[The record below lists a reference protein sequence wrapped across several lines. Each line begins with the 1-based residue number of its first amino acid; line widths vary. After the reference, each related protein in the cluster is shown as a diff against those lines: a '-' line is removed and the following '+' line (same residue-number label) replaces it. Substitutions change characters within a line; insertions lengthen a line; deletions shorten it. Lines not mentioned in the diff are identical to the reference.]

1 MMSRKSIV
9 NVKKWETPNG
19 NLCFQFPMRKTFE
32 RPWIIIL
39 AALLVIIICC
49 VEFWG
54 WNSYTL
60 LAPSMVLF
68 FIFFLWWVDIPAR
81 DNEIIVMKTIHEIMD
96 NVATEDAKAIR
107 KAVIRTLVNHETKGT
122 YGRVEA
128 SCFLVLLD
136 NGEVWEYPIIYHKH
150 NNQDIYFECKRSHI
164 VSNNQKHIHR
174 INPQEWKRFINR
186 LKLSE
191 NTCLGLLLTTILVVG
206 FLILVGFYWIMENY
220 IWQSLL
226 IFVGYLF
233 LYSLIEWLYLK
244 WPVKILN
251 AIRFSMSIPLKILN
265 LLFHAVSPFLTIVGT
280 YLFVALFTFG
290 VPAVILTGLSRL
302 GWIVLRPETI
312 TFIVF
317 TIGSIL
323 CANSYRTTKWI
334 IYRTPLRDWGNH
346 KYEAYR
352 EKLAIYLIHPS
363 NVVYFL
369 YLIYFIFLGVSGF
382 LQIENGSYLI
392 SKDFDAAILK
402 AFLVFMAFANMRTKS
417 REAKADINELLQ
429 QTLKLFVHD
438 K

>member
-1 MMSRKSIV
+1 MPKKPTRKV
-9 NVKKWETPNG
+9 RKWKTSNR
-19 NLCFQFPMRKTFE
+19 NICFQFPMRETFE

-39 AALLVIIICC
+39 VAFLVIIICC
-49 VEFWG
+49 VEFWR

-60 LAPSMVLF
+60 LTPSMVLF
-68 FIFFLWWVDIPAR
+68 FIFFLWWINIPVKN
-81 DNEIIVMKTIHEIMD
+81 NEIIVVKTIHEIMD
-96 NVATEDAKAIR
+96 NIVNEDAKAVR
-107 KAVIRTLVNHETKGT
+107 RTVIRTLVNHDTKGT
-122 YGRVEA
+122 YGIVEA
-128 SCFLVLLD
+128 SCLLVLLD

-150 NNQDIYFECKRSHI
+150 NNQDTYFECERTHI
-164 VSNNQKHIHR
+164 VSNNQNHIHR
-174 INPQEWKRFINR
+174 INPQKWKRFINR

-191 NTCLGLLLTTILVVG
+191 KTCLGLLLTTILVVG

-226 IFVGYLF
+226 IIL
-233 LYSLIEWLYLK
+233 LE
-244 WPVKILN
+244 ILN
-251 AIRFSMSIPLKILN
+251 FLFRAI
-265 LLFHAVSPFLTIVGT
+265 SPFFTIVGT

-290 VPAVILTGLSRL
+290 VPAIILTELSRL

-323 CANSYRTTKWI
+323 CSNSYRCTKWI
-334 IYRTPLRDWGNH
+334 IHQTPLKDWGNH
-346 KYEAYR
+346 RYEAYR

-363 NVVYFL
+363 NVIFLL

-382 LQIENGSYLI
+382 LQIEDGSYLI

-417 REAKADINELLQ
+417 REAKADIKELLQ

>member
-1 MMSRKSIV
+1 MPKKPTRKV
-9 NVKKWETPNG
+9 RKWKTSNG
-19 NLCFQFPMRKTFE
+19 NVCFQFPMRETFE

-39 AALLVIIICC
+39 VAFLVIIICC
-49 VEFWG
+49 VEFWR

-60 LAPSMVLF
+60 LTPSMVLF
-68 FIFFLWWVDIPAR
+68 FIFFLWWINIPVR
-81 DNEIIVMKTIHEIMD
+81 NNEIIVVKTIHEIMD
-96 NVATEDAKAIR
+96 NIVNEDAKAVR
-107 KAVIRTLVNHETKGT
+107 RTVIRTLVNHDTKGT
-122 YGRVEA
+122 YGIVEA
-128 SCFLVLLD
+128 SCLLVLLD

-150 NNQDIYFECKRSHI
+150 NNQDTYFECERAHI
-164 VSNNQKHIHR
+164 VSNNQNHIHR
-174 INPQEWKRFINR
+174 INPQKWKRFINR

-191 NTCLGLLLTTILVVG
+191 KTCLGLLLTTILVVG
-206 FLILVGFYWIMENY
+206 FLILVGFYWIMKNY

-233 LYSLIEWLYLK
+233 LYSLIGWIYLK

-251 AIRFSMSIPLKILN
+251 AIRFSMSIPLEILN
-265 LLFHAVSPFLTIVGT
+265 FLFRAISPFFTIVGT

-290 VPAVILTGLSRL
+290 VPAIILTGISRL

-323 CANSYRTTKWI
+323 CSNSYRSTKWI
-334 IYRTPLRDWGNH
+334 IHQTPLKDWGNH
-346 KYEAYR
+346 RYEAYR

-363 NVVYFL
+363 NVIYLL

-382 LQIENGSYLI
+382 LQIEDGSYLI

-417 REAKADINELLQ
+417 REAKADIKELLQ

>member
-1 MMSRKSIV
+1 MPKKPTRKV
-9 NVKKWETPNG
+9 RKWKTSNG
-19 NLCFQFPMRKTFE
+19 NVCFQFPMRETFE

-39 AALLVIIICC
+39 VAFLVIIICC
-49 VEFWG
+49 VEFWR

-60 LAPSMVLF
+60 LTPSMVLF
-68 FIFFLWWVDIPAR
+68 FIFFLWWINIPVKN
-81 DNEIIVMKTIHEIMD
+81 NEIIVVETIHEIMD
-96 NVATEDAKAIR
+96 NIVNEDAKAVR
-107 KAVIRTLVNHETKGT
+107 RTVIRTLVNHDTKGT
-122 YGRVEA
+122 YGIVEA
-128 SCFLVLLD
+128 SCLLVLLD

-150 NNQDIYFECKRSHI
+150 NNQDTYFECERAHI
-164 VSNNQKHIHR
+164 VSNNQNHIHR
-174 INPQEWKRFINR
+174 INPQKWKRFINR

-191 NTCLGLLLTTILVVG
+191 KTCLGLLLTTILVVG
-206 FLILVGFYWIMENY
+206 FLILVGFYWIMKNY

-233 LYSLIEWLYLK
+233 LYSLIGWIYLK

-251 AIRFSMSIPLKILN
+251 AIRFSMSIPLEILN
-265 LLFHAVSPFLTIVGT
+265 FLFRSISPFFTIVGT

-290 VPAVILTGLSRL
+290 VPAIILTGISRL

-323 CANSYRTTKWI
+323 CSNSYRSTKWI
-334 IYRTPLRDWGNH
+334 IHQTPLKDWGNH
-346 KYEAYR
+346 RYEAYR

-363 NVVYFL
+363 NVIYLL

-382 LQIENGSYLI
+382 LQIEDGSYLI

-417 REAKADINELLQ
+417 GEAKADIKELLQ

>member
-1 MMSRKSIV
+1 MPKKPIRKV
-9 NVKKWETPNG
+9 RKWKTSNG
-19 NLCFQFPMRKTFE
+19 NVCFQFPMRETFE

-39 AALLVIIICC
+39 AAFLVIIICC

-60 LAPSMVLF
+60 LTLSMVLF
-68 FIFFLWWVDIPAR
+68 FIFFLWWINIPVR
-81 DNEIIVMKTIHEIMD
+81 NNEIIVVKTIHEIMD
-96 NVATEDAKAIR
+96 NTVNEDAR
-107 KAVIRTLVNHETKGT
+107 AVRRTVTRTLVNHDTKGT

-128 SCFLVLLD
+128 SCLLVLLD

-150 NNQDIYFECKRSHI
+150 NNQDTYFECERTHI
-164 VSNNQKHIHR
+164 VSNNQNHIHR
-174 INPQEWKRFINR
+174 INPQKWKRFINR

-191 NTCLGLLLTTILVVG
+191 KTCLGLLLTTILVVG
-206 FLILVGFYWIMENY
+206 FLILVGFYWIMKNY

-233 LYSLIEWLYLK
+233 LYSLIGWIYLK

-251 AIRFSMSIPLKILN
+251 AIRFSMSILLEILN
-265 LLFHAVSPFLTIVGT
+265 FLFRAISPFFTIVGT

-290 VPAVILTGLSRL
+290 VPAIILTGLSRL

-323 CANSYRTTKWI
+323 CSNSYRSTKWI
-334 IYRTPLRDWGNH
+334 IHQTPLKDWGNH
-346 KYEAYR
+346 RYEAYR

-363 NVVYFL
+363 NVIYLL

-382 LQIENGSYLI
+382 LQIEDGSYLI

-417 REAKADINELLQ
+417 REAKADIKELLQ

>member
-1 MMSRKSIV
+1 MPKKPIRKV
-9 NVKKWETPNG
+9 RKWKTSNG
-19 NLCFQFPMRKTFE
+19 NVCFQFSMRETFE

-39 AALLVIIICC
+39 AAFLVIIICC

-60 LAPSMVLF
+60 LTPSMVLF
-68 FIFFLWWVDIPAR
+68 FIFFLWRVNIPVR
-81 DNEIIVMKTIHEIMD
+81 NNEIIVVKTIHEIMD
-96 NVATEDAKAIR
+96 NTVNEDAR
-107 KAVIRTLVNHETKGT
+107 AVRRTVTRTLVNHDTKGT

-150 NNQDIYFECKRSHI
+150 NNQDTYFECERAHI
-164 VSNNQKHIHR
+164 VSNNQNHIHR
-174 INPQEWKRFINR
+174 INPQKWKRFINR

-191 NTCLGLLLTTILVVG
+191 KTCLGLLLTTILVVG
-206 FLILVGFYWIMENY
+206 FLIFVGFYWIMKNY

-226 IFVGYLF
+226 TFVGYLF
-233 LYSLIEWLYLK
+233 LYSLIGWIYLK

-251 AIRFSMSIPLKILN
+251 AIRFSMSIPLEILN
-265 LLFHAVSPFLTIVGT
+265 SLFRAILPFFTIVGT

-290 VPAVILTGLSRL
+290 VPAIILTGLSRL

-323 CANSYRTTKWI
+323 FSNSYRSTKWI
-334 IYRTPLRDWGNH
+334 IHQTPLKDWGNH
-346 KYEAYR
+346 RYEAYR
-352 EKLAIYLIHPS
+352 EKLAIYLVHPS
-363 NVVYFL
+363 NVIYLL

-382 LQIENGSYLI
+382 LQIEDGSYLI

-417 REAKADINELLQ
+417 REAKADIKELFQ

>member
-1 MMSRKSIV
+1 MPKKPTRKV
-9 NVKKWETPNG
+9 RKWKTSNG
-19 NLCFQFPMRKTFE
+19 NVCFQFPMRETFE
-32 RPWIIIL
+32 WPWIIIL
-39 AALLVIIICC
+39 AAFLVIIICC

-60 LAPSMVLF
+60 LTPSMVLF
-68 FIFFLWWVDIPAR
+68 FIFFLWWINIPVR
-81 DNEIIVMKTIHEIMD
+81 NNEIIVVKTIHEIMD
-96 NVATEDAKAIR
+96 NIVNEDAKAVR
-107 KAVIRTLVNHETKGT
+107 RTVIRTLVNHDTKGT
-122 YGRVEA
+122 YGIVEA
-128 SCFLVLLD
+128 SCLLVLLD

-150 NNQDIYFECKRSHI
+150 NNQDTYFECERAHI
-164 VSNNQKHIHR
+164 VSNNQNHIHR
-174 INPQEWKRFINR
+174 INPQKWKRFINR

-191 NTCLGLLLTTILVVG
+191 KTCLGLLLTTILVVG
-206 FLILVGFYWIMENY
+206 FLILVGFYWIMKNY

-233 LYSLIEWLYLK
+233 LYSLIGWIYLK

-251 AIRFSMSIPLKILN
+251 AIRFSMSIPLEILN
-265 LLFHAVSPFLTIVGT
+265 FLFRAISPFFTIVGT

-290 VPAVILTGLSRL
+290 VPAIILTGISRL

-323 CANSYRTTKWI
+323 CSNSYRSTKWI
-334 IYRTPLRDWGNH
+334 IHQTPLKDWGNH
-346 KYEAYR
+346 RYEAYR

-363 NVVYFL
+363 NVIYLL

-382 LQIENGSYLI
+382 LQIEDGSYLI

-417 REAKADINELLQ
+417 REAKADIKELLQ

>member
-1 MMSRKSIV
+1 MPKKPTRKV
-9 NVKKWETPNG
+9 RKWKTSNG
-19 NLCFQFPMRKTFE
+19 NVCFQFPMRETFE

-39 AALLVIIICC
+39 AAFLVIIICC

-60 LAPSMVLF
+60 LTPSMVLF
-68 FIFFLWWVDIPAR
+68 FIFFLWWINIPVR
-81 DNEIIVMKTIHEIMD
+81 NNEIIVVKTIHEIMD
-96 NVATEDAKAIR
+96 NIVNEDAKAVR
-107 KAVIRTLVNHETKGT
+107 RTVIRTLVNHDTKGT
-122 YGRVEA
+122 YGIVEA
-128 SCFLVLLD
+128 SCLLVLLD

-150 NNQDIYFECKRSHI
+150 NNQDTYFECERTHI
-164 VSNNQKHIHR
+164 VSNNQNHIHR
-174 INPQEWKRFINR
+174 INPQKWKRFINR

-191 NTCLGLLLTTILVVG
+191 KTCLGLLLTTILVVG
-206 FLILVGFYWIMENY
+206 FLILVGFYWIMKNY

-226 IFVGYLF
+226 IFAGYLF
-233 LYSLIEWLYLK
+233 LYSLIGWIYLK
-244 WPVKILN
+244 WSVKILN
-251 AIRFSMSIPLKILN
+251 AIRFSMSIPLEILN
-265 LLFHAVSPFLTIVGT
+265 FLFRAISPFFTIVGT

-290 VPAVILTGLSRL
+290 VPAIILTGISRL

-323 CANSYRTTKWI
+323 CSNSYRSTKWI
-334 IYRTPLRDWGNH
+334 IHQTPLKDWGNH
-346 KYEAYR
+346 RYEAYR

-363 NVVYFL
+363 NVIYLL

-382 LQIENGSYLI
+382 LQIEDGSYLI

-417 REAKADINELLQ
+417 REAKADIKEMLQ

>member
-1 MMSRKSIV
+1 MPKKPIRKV
-9 NVKKWETPNG
+9 RKWKTSNG
-19 NLCFQFPMRKTFE
+19 NVCFQFPMRETFE

-39 AALLVIIICC
+39 AAFLVIIICC

-60 LAPSMVLF
+60 LTPSMVLF
-68 FIFFLWWVDIPAR
+68 FIFFLWWINIPVR
-81 DNEIIVMKTIHEIMD
+81 NNEIIVVKTIHEIMD
-96 NVATEDAKAIR
+96 NTVNEDAR
-107 KAVIRTLVNHETKGT
+107 AVRRTVTRTLVNHDTKGT
-122 YGRVEA
+122 YGRIEA

-150 NNQDIYFECKRSHI
+150 NNQDTYFECERAHI
-164 VSNNQKHIHR
+164 VSNNQNHIHR
-174 INPQEWKRFINR
+174 INPQKWKRFINR

-191 NTCLGLLLTTILVVG
+191 KTCLGLLLTTILVVG
-206 FLILVGFYWIMENY
+206 FLILVGFYWIMKNY

-233 LYSLIEWLYLK
+233 LYSLIGWIYLK

-251 AIRFSMSIPLKILN
+251 AIRFSMSIPLEILN
-265 LLFHAVSPFLTIVGT
+265 FLFRAISPFFTIVGT

-290 VPAVILTGLSRL
+290 VPAIILTGLSRL
-302 GWIVLRPETI
+302 EWIVLRPETI

-323 CANSYRTTKWI
+323 CSNSYRSTKWI
-334 IYRTPLRDWGNH
+334 IHQTPLKDWGNH
-346 KYEAYR
+346 RYEAYR

-417 REAKADINELLQ
+417 REAKADIKELLQ

>member
-1 MMSRKSIV
+1 MPKKPTRKV
-9 NVKKWETPNG
+9 RKWKTSNG
-19 NLCFQFPMRKTFE
+19 NVCFQFPMRETFE

-39 AALLVIIICC
+39 AAFLVIIICC

-60 LAPSMVLF
+60 LTPSMVLF
-68 FIFFLWWVDIPAR
+68 FIFFLWWVNIPVR
-81 DNEIIVMKTIHEIMD
+81 NNEIIVVKTIHEIMD
-96 NVATEDAKAIR
+96 NTVNEDAR
-107 KAVIRTLVNHETKGT
+107 AVRRTVTRTLVNHDTKGT
-122 YGRVEA
+122 YGRVEE

-150 NNQDIYFECKRSHI
+150 DNQDTYFECERAHI
-164 VSNNQKHIHR
+164 VSNNQNHIHR
-174 INPQEWKRFINR
+174 INPQKWKRFINR

-191 NTCLGLLLTTILVVG
+191 KTCLGLLLTTILVVG
-206 FLILVGFYWIMENY
+206 FLILVGFYWIMKNY

-226 IFVGYLF
+226 IFFGYLF
-233 LYSLIEWLYLK
+233 LYSLIGWIYLK

-251 AIRFSMSIPLKILN
+251 AIRFSMSIPLEILN
-265 LLFHAVSPFLTIVGT
+265 FLFRAISPFFTIVGT

-290 VPAVILTGLSRL
+290 VPAIILTGLSRL

-323 CANSYRTTKWI
+323 CSNSYRSTKWI
-334 IYRTPLRDWGNH
+334 IHQTPLKDWGNH
-346 KYEAYR
+346 RYEAYR

-363 NVVYFL
+363 NVIYLL

-382 LQIENGSYLI
+382 LQIEDGSYLI
-392 SKDFDAAILK
+392 SKEFDAAILK

-417 REAKADINELLQ
+417 REAKADIKELFQ

>member
-1 MMSRKSIV
+1 MPKKPTRKV
-9 NVKKWETPNG
+9 RKWKTSNG
-19 NLCFQFPMRKTFE
+19 NVCFQFPMRETFE

-39 AALLVIIICC
+39 AAFLVIIICC

-60 LAPSMVLF
+60 LTPSMVLF
-68 FIFFLWWVDIPAR
+68 FIFFLWWINIPVR
-81 DNEIIVMKTIHEIMD
+81 NNEIIVVKTIHEIMD
-96 NVATEDAKAIR
+96 NIVNEDAKAVR
-107 KAVIRTLVNHETKGT
+107 RTVIRTLVNHDTKGT
-122 YGRVEA
+122 YGIVEA
-128 SCFLVLLD
+128 SCLLVLLD

-150 NNQDIYFECKRSHI
+150 NNQDTYFECERTHI
-164 VSNNQKHIHR
+164 VSNNQNHIHR
-174 INPQEWKRFINR
+174 INPQKWKRFINR

-191 NTCLGLLLTTILVVG
+191 KTCLGLLLTTILVVG
-206 FLILVGFYWIMENY
+206 FLILVGFYWIMVNY

-226 IFVGYLF
+226 IFAGYLF
-233 LYSLIEWLYLK
+233 LYSLIGWIYLK
-244 WPVKILN
+244 WSVKILN
-251 AIRFSMSIPLKILN
+251 AIRFSMSIPLEILN
-265 LLFHAVSPFLTIVGT
+265 FLFRAISPFFTIVGT

-290 VPAVILTGLSRL
+290 VPAIILTGISRL

-323 CANSYRTTKWI
+323 CSNSYRSTKWI
-334 IYRTPLRDWGNH
+334 IHQTPLKDWGNH
-346 KYEAYR
+346 RYEAYR

-363 NVVYFL
+363 NVIYLL

-382 LQIENGSYLI
+382 LQIEDGSYLI

-417 REAKADINELLQ
+417 REAKADIKEMLQ

>member
-1 MMSRKSIV
+1 MSRKSIV

-417 REAKADINELLQ
+417 REAKADIKELLQ

>member
-1 MMSRKSIV
+1 MPKKPTRKV
-9 NVKKWETPNG
+9 RKWKTSNG
-19 NLCFQFPMRKTFE
+19 NVCFQFPMRETFE

-39 AALLVIIICC
+39 AAFLVIIICC

-60 LAPSMVLF
+60 LTPSMVLF
-68 FIFFLWWVDIPAR
+68 FIFFLWWINIPVR
-81 DNEIIVMKTIHEIMD
+81 NNEIIVVKTIHEIMD
-96 NVATEDAKAIR
+96 NIVNEDAKAVR
-107 KAVIRTLVNHETKGT
+107 RTVIRTLVNHDTKGT
-122 YGRVEA
+122 YGIVEA
-128 SCFLVLLD
+128 SCLLVLLD

-150 NNQDIYFECKRSHI
+150 NNQDTYFECERAHI
-164 VSNNQKHIHR
+164 VSNNQNHIHR
-174 INPQEWKRFINR
+174 INPQKWKRFINR

-191 NTCLGLLLTTILVVG
+191 KTCLGLLLTTILVVG
-206 FLILVGFYWIMENY
+206 FLILVGFYWIMKNY

-233 LYSLIEWLYLK
+233 LYSLIGWIYLK

-251 AIRFSMSIPLKILN
+251 AIRFSMSIPLEILN
-265 LLFHAVSPFLTIVGT
+265 FLFRAISPFFTIVGT

-290 VPAVILTGLSRL
+290 VPAIILTGISRL
-302 GWIVLRPETI
+302 RWIVLRPETI

-323 CANSYRTTKWI
+323 CSNSYRSTKWI
-334 IYRTPLRDWGNH
+334 IHQTPLKDWGNH
-346 KYEAYR
+346 RYEAYR

-363 NVVYFL
+363 NVIYLL

-382 LQIENGSYLI
+382 LQIEDGSYLI

-417 REAKADINELLQ
+417 REAKADIKELLQ

>member
-1 MMSRKSIV
+1 MPKKPIRKV
-9 NVKKWETPNG
+9 RKWKTSNG
-19 NLCFQFPMRKTFE
+19 NVCFQFPMRETFE

-39 AALLVIIICC
+39 AAFLVIIICC

-60 LAPSMVLF
+60 LTPSMVLF
-68 FIFFLWWVDIPAR
+68 FIFFLWWINIPVR
-81 DNEIIVMKTIHEIMD
+81 NNEIIVVKTIHEIMD
-96 NVATEDAKAIR
+96 NTVNEDAR
-107 KAVIRTLVNHETKGT
+107 AVRRTVTRTLVNHDTKGT

-150 NNQDIYFECKRSHI
+150 NNQDTYFECERAHI
-164 VSNNQKHIHR
+164 VSNNQNHIHR
-174 INPQEWKRFINR
+174 INPQKWKCFINR
-186 LKLSE
+186 LELSE
-191 NTCLGLLLTTILVVG
+191 KTCLGLLLTTILVVG
-206 FLILVGFYWIMENY
+206 FLILVGFYWIMKNY

-233 LYSLIEWLYLK
+233 LYSLIGWIYLK

-251 AIRFSMSIPLKILN
+251 AIRFSMSIPLEILN
-265 LLFHAVSPFLTIVGT
+265 FLFRAISPFFTIVGT

-290 VPAVILTGLSRL
+290 VPAIILTGLSRL

-323 CANSYRTTKWI
+323 CSNSYRSTKWI
-334 IYRTPLRDWGNH
+334 IHQTPLKDWGNH
-346 KYEAYR
+346 RYEAYR

-363 NVVYFL
+363 NVIYLL

-382 LQIENGSYLI
+382 LQIEDGSYLI

-417 REAKADINELLQ
+417 REAKADIKELLQ

>member
-1 MMSRKSIV
+1 MPKKPTRKV
-9 NVKKWETPNG
+9 RKWKTSNG
-19 NLCFQFPMRKTFE
+19 NVCFQFPMRETFE

-39 AALLVIIICC
+39 AAFLVIIICC

-60 LAPSMVLF
+60 LTPSMVLF
-68 FIFFLWWVDIPAR
+68 FIFFLWWINIPVR
-81 DNEIIVMKTIHEIMD
+81 NNEIIVVKTIHEIMD
-96 NVATEDAKAIR
+96 NIVNEDAKAVR
-107 KAVIRTLVNHETKGT
+107 RTVIRTLVNHDTKGT
-122 YGRVEA
+122 YGIIEA
-128 SCFLVLLD
+128 SCLLVLLD

-150 NNQDIYFECKRSHI
+150 NNQDTYFECERAHI
-164 VSNNQKHIHR
+164 VSNNQNHIHR
-174 INPQEWKRFINR
+174 INLQKWKRFINR

-191 NTCLGLLLTTILVVG
+191 KTCLGLLLTTILVVG
-206 FLILVGFYWIMENY
+206 FLILVGFYWIMKNY

-233 LYSLIEWLYLK
+233 LYSLIGWIYLK

-251 AIRFSMSIPLKILN
+251 AIRFSMSIPLEILN
-265 LLFHAVSPFLTIVGT
+265 FLFRAISPFFTIVGT

-290 VPAVILTGLSRL
+290 VPAIILTGISRL

-323 CANSYRTTKWI
+323 CSNSYRSTKWI
-334 IYRTPLRDWGNH
+334 IHQTPLKDWGNH
-346 KYEAYR
+346 RYEAYR

-363 NVVYFL
+363 NVIYLL

-382 LQIENGSYLI
+382 LQIEDGSYLI

-417 REAKADINELLQ
+417 REAKADIKELLQ

>member
-1 MMSRKSIV
+1 MPKKPTRKV
-9 NVKKWETPNG
+9 RKWKTSNG
-19 NLCFQFPMRKTFE
+19 NVCFQFPMRETFE

-39 AALLVIIICC
+39 AAFLVIIICC

-60 LAPSMVLF
+60 LTPSMVLF
-68 FIFFLWWVDIPAR
+68 FIFFLWWINIPVR
-81 DNEIIVMKTIHEIMD
+81 NNEIIVVKTIHEIMD
-96 NVATEDAKAIR
+96 NIVNEDAKAVR
-107 KAVIRTLVNHETKGT
+107 RTVIRTLVNHDTKGT
-122 YGRVEA
+122 YGIVEA
-128 SCFLVLLD
+128 SCLLVLLD

-150 NNQDIYFECKRSHI
+150 NNQDTYFECERAHI
-164 VSNNQKHIHR
+164 VSNNQNHIHR
-174 INPQEWKRFINR
+174 INPKKWKRFINR

-191 NTCLGLLLTTILVVG
+191 KTCLGLLLTTILVVG
-206 FLILVGFYWIMENY
+206 FLILVGFYWIMKNY

-226 IFVGYLF
+226 IFAGYLF
-233 LYSLIEWLYLK
+233 LYSLIGWIYLK
-244 WPVKILN
+244 WSVKILN
-251 AIRFSMSIPLKILN
+251 AIRFSMSIPLEILN
-265 LLFHAVSPFLTIVGT
+265 FLFRAISPFFTIVGT

-290 VPAVILTGLSRL
+290 VPAIILTGISRL

-323 CANSYRTTKWI
+323 CSNSYRSTKWI
-334 IYRTPLRDWGNH
+334 IHQTPLKDWGNH
-346 KYEAYR
+346 RYEAYR

-363 NVVYFL
+363 NVIYLL

-382 LQIENGSYLI
+382 LQIEDGSYLI

-417 REAKADINELLQ
+417 REAKADIKEMLQ

>member
-1 MMSRKSIV
+1 MPKKPTRKV
-9 NVKKWETPNG
+9 RKWKTSNG
-19 NLCFQFPMRKTFE
+19 NVCFQFPMRETFE

-39 AALLVIIICC
+39 AAFLVIIICC

-60 LAPSMVLF
+60 LTPSMVLF
-68 FIFFLWWVDIPAR
+68 FIFFLWWINIPVR
-81 DNEIIVMKTIHEIMD
+81 NNEIIVVKTIHEIMD
-96 NVATEDAKAIR
+96 NTVNEDAR
-107 KAVIRTLVNHETKGT
+107 AVRRTVTRTLVNHDTKGT

-128 SCFLVLLD
+128 SGFLVLLD
-136 NGEVWEYPIIYHKH
+136 IGEVWEYPIIYHKH
-150 NNQDIYFECKRSHI
+150 NNQDTYFECERAHI
-164 VSNNQKHIHR
+164 VSNNQNHIHR
-174 INPQEWKRFINR
+174 INPQKWKRFINR

-191 NTCLGLLLTTILVVG
+191 KTCLGLLLTTILVVG
-206 FLILVGFYWIMENY
+206 FLILVGFYWIMKNY

-233 LYSLIEWLYLK
+233 LYSLIGWIYLK

-251 AIRFSMSIPLKILN
+251 AIRFSMSIPLEILN
-265 LLFHAVSPFLTIVGT
+265 FLFRAISPFFTIVGT

-290 VPAVILTGLSRL
+290 VPAIILTGISRL

-323 CANSYRTTKWI
+323 CSNSYRSTKWI
-334 IYRTPLRDWGNH
+334 IHQTPLKDWGNH

-363 NVVYFL
+363 NVIFLL
-369 YLIYFIFLGVSGF
+369 YLIYFIILGVSGF
-382 LQIENGSYLI
+382 LQIEDGSYLI

-417 REAKADINELLQ
+417 REAKADIKELLQ

>member
-1 MMSRKSIV
+1 MPKKPTRKV
-9 NVKKWETPNG
+9 RKWKTSNG
-19 NLCFQFPMRKTFE
+19 NVCFQFPMRETFE

-39 AALLVIIICC
+39 AAFLVIIIYC

-60 LAPSMVLF
+60 LTPSMVLF
-68 FIFFLWWVDIPAR
+68 FIFFLWWINIPVR
-81 DNEIIVMKTIHEIMD
+81 NNEIIVVKTIHEIMD
-96 NVATEDAKAIR
+96 NIVNEDAKAVR
-107 KAVIRTLVNHETKGT
+107 RTVIRTLVNHDTKGT
-122 YGRVEA
+122 YGIVEA
-128 SCFLVLLD
+128 SCLLVLLD

-150 NNQDIYFECKRSHI
+150 NNQDTYFECERAHI
-164 VSNNQKHIHR
+164 VSNNQNHIHR
-174 INPQEWKRFINR
+174 INPQKWKRFINR

-191 NTCLGLLLTTILVVG
+191 KTCLGLLLTTILVVG
-206 FLILVGFYWIMENY
+206 FLILVGFYWIMKNY

-233 LYSLIEWLYLK
+233 LYSLIGWIYLK

-251 AIRFSMSIPLKILN
+251 AIRFSMSIPLEILN
-265 LLFHAVSPFLTIVGT
+265 FLFRAISPFFTIVGT

-290 VPAVILTGLSRL
+290 VPAIILTGISRL

-323 CANSYRTTKWI
+323 CSNSYRSTKWI
-334 IYRTPLRDWGNH
+334 IHQTPLKDWGNH
-346 KYEAYR
+346 RYEAYR

-363 NVVYFL
+363 NVIYLL

-382 LQIENGSYLI
+382 LQIEDGSYLI

-417 REAKADINELLQ
+417 REAKADIKELLQ

>member
-1 MMSRKSIV
+1 MPKKPIRKV
-9 NVKKWETPNG
+9 RKWKTSNG
-19 NLCFQFPMRKTFE
+19 NVCFQFPMRETFE

-39 AALLVIIICC
+39 AAFLVIIIFC

-60 LAPSMVLF
+60 LTPSMVLF
-68 FIFFLWWVDIPAR
+68 FIFFLWWVNIPAKN
-81 DNEIIVMKTIHEIMD
+81 NEIIVVKTIHEIMD
-96 NVATEDAKAIR
+96 NIVNEDAKAVR
-107 KAVIRTLVNHETKGT
+107 RTVIRTLVNHDTKGT
-122 YGRVEA
+122 YGIVGA

-150 NNQDIYFECKRSHI
+150 NNQDTYFECERAHI

-174 INPQEWKRFINR
+174 INPQKWKRFINR

-191 NTCLGLLLTTILVVG
+191 KTCLGLLLTTILVVG
-206 FLILVGFYWIMENY
+206 FLILVGFYWVIENY

-226 IFVGYLF
+226 MFVGYLF
-233 LYSLIEWLYLK
+233 LYFLIEWLYLR

-251 AIRFSMSIPLKILN
+251 AIRFSMSIPLEILN
-265 LLFHAVSPFLTIVGT
+265 LLFHAVLPFFTIVGT

-290 VPAVILTGLSRL
+290 VPAIILTGLSRL

-323 CANSYRTTKWI
+323 CSNSYRSTKWI
-334 IYRTPLRDWGNH
+334 IHQTPLKDWGNH
-346 KYEAYR
+346 RYEAYR

-363 NVVYFL
+363 NVIYLL

-382 LQIENGSYLI
+382 LQIEDESYLI

-417 REAKADINELLQ
+417 REAKADIKELLQ

>member
-1 MMSRKSIV
+1 MPKKPIRKV
-9 NVKKWETPNG
+9 RKWKTSNG
-19 NLCFQFPMRKTFE
+19 NVCFQFPMRETFE

-39 AALLVIIICC
+39 AAFLVIIICC

-60 LAPSMVLF
+60 LTPSMVLF
-68 FIFFLWWVDIPAR
+68 FIFFLWWINIPVR
-81 DNEIIVMKTIHEIMD
+81 NNEIIVVKTIHEIMD
-96 NVATEDAKAIR
+96 NTVNEDAR
-107 KAVIRTLVNHETKGT
+107 AVRRTVTRTLVNHDTKGT

-150 NNQDIYFECKRSHI
+150 NNQDTYFECERAHI
-164 VSNNQKHIHR
+164 VSNNQNHIHR
-174 INPQEWKRFINR
+174 INPQKWKRFINR

-191 NTCLGLLLTTILVVG
+191 KTCLGLLLTTILVVG
-206 FLILVGFYWIMENY
+206 FLVLVGFYWIMKNY

-233 LYSLIEWLYLK
+233 LFSLIGWIYLK

-251 AIRFSMSIPLKILN
+251 AIRFSMSIPLEILN
-265 LLFHAVSPFLTIVGT
+265 FLLRAISPFFTIVGT

-290 VPAVILTGLSRL
+290 VPAIILTGLSRL

-323 CANSYRTTKWI
+323 CSNSYRSTQWI
-334 IYRTPLRDWGNH
+334 IHQTPLKDWGNH
-346 KYEAYR
+346 RYEAYR

-363 NVVYFL
+363 NVIYLL

-382 LQIENGSYLI
+382 LQIEDGSYLI

-417 REAKADINELLQ
+417 REAKADIKELLQ

>member
-1 MMSRKSIV
+1 MPKKPTRKV
-9 NVKKWETPNG
+9 RKWKTSNG
-19 NLCFQFPMRKTFE
+19 NVCFQFPMRETFE

-39 AALLVIIICC
+39 AAFLVIIICC

-60 LAPSMVLF
+60 LTPSMVLF
-68 FIFFLWWVDIPAR
+68 FIFFLWWINIPVR
-81 DNEIIVMKTIHEIMD
+81 NNEIIVVKTIHEIMD
-96 NVATEDAKAIR
+96 NIVNEDAKAVR
-107 KAVIRTLVNHETKGT
+107 RTVIRTLVNHDTKGT
-122 YGRVEA
+122 YGIVEA
-128 SCFLVLLD
+128 SCLLVLLD

-150 NNQDIYFECKRSHI
+150 NNQDTYFECERAHI
-164 VSNNQKHIHR
+164 VSNNQNHIHR
-174 INPQEWKRFINR
+174 INPQKWKRFINR

-191 NTCLGLLLTTILVVG
+191 KTCLGLLLTTILVVG
-206 FLILVGFYWIMENY
+206 FLILVGFYWIMKNY

-233 LYSLIEWLYLK
+233 LYSLIGWIYLK

-251 AIRFSMSIPLKILN
+251 AIRFSMSIPLEILN
-265 LLFHAVSPFLTIVGT
+265 FLFRAISPFFTIVGT

-290 VPAVILTGLSRL
+290 VPAIILTGLSRL

-323 CANSYRTTKWI
+323 CSNSYRSTKWI
-334 IYRTPLRDWGNH
+334 IHQTPLKDWGNH
-346 KYEAYR
+346 RYEAYR

-363 NVVYFL
+363 NVIYLL

-382 LQIENGSYLI
+382 LQIEDGSYLI

-417 REAKADINELLQ
+417 REAKADIKELLQ

>member
-1 MMSRKSIV
+1 MPKKPTRKV
-9 NVKKWETPNG
+9 RKWKTSNG
-19 NLCFQFPMRKTFE
+19 NVCFQFPMRETFE

-39 AALLVIIICC
+39 AAFLVIIICC

-60 LAPSMVLF
+60 LTPSMVLF
-68 FIFFLWWVDIPAR
+68 FIFFLWWINIPVR
-81 DNEIIVMKTIHEIMD
+81 NNEIIVVKTIHEIMD
-96 NVATEDAKAIR
+96 NTVNEDAR
-107 KAVIRTLVNHETKGT
+107 AVRRTVTRTLVNHDTKGT

-150 NNQDIYFECKRSHI
+150 NNQDTYFECERAHI
-164 VSNNQKHIHR
+164 VSNNQNHIHR
-174 INPQEWKRFINR
+174 INPQKWKRFINR

-191 NTCLGLLLTTILVVG
+191 KICLGLLLTTILVVG
-206 FLILVGFYWIMENY
+206 FLILVGFYWIMKNY

-233 LYSLIEWLYLK
+233 LYSLIGWIYLK

-251 AIRFSMSIPLKILN
+251 AIRFSMSIPLEILN
-265 LLFHAVSPFLTIVGT
+265 FLFRAISPFFTIVGT

-290 VPAVILTGLSRL
+290 VPAIILTGISRL

-323 CANSYRTTKWI
+323 CSNSYRCTKWI
-334 IYRTPLRDWGNH
+334 IHQTPLKDWGNH
-346 KYEAYR
+346 RYEAYR

-363 NVVYFL
+363 NVIYLL

-417 REAKADINELLQ
+417 REAKADIKELLQ

>member
-1 MMSRKSIV
+1 MPKKPTRKV
-9 NVKKWETPNG
+9 RKWKTSNG
-19 NLCFQFPMRKTFE
+19 NVCFQFPMRETFE

-39 AALLVIIICC
+39 AAFLVIIICC

-60 LAPSMVLF
+60 LTPSMVLF
-68 FIFFLWWVDIPAR
+68 FIFFLWWINIPVKN
-81 DNEIIVMKTIHEIMD
+81 NEIIVVKTIHEIMD
-96 NVATEDAKAIR
+96 NIVNEDAKAVR
-107 KAVIRTLVNHETKGT
+107 RTVIRTLVNHDTKGT
-122 YGRVEA
+122 YGIVEA
-128 SCFLVLLD
+128 SCLLVLLD

-150 NNQDIYFECKRSHI
+150 NNQDTYFECERAHI
-164 VSNNQKHIHR
+164 VSNNQNHIHR
-174 INPQEWKRFINR
+174 INPQKWKRFINR

-191 NTCLGLLLTTILVVG
+191 KTCLGLLLTTILVVG
-206 FLILVGFYWIMENY
+206 FLILVGFYWIMKNY

-233 LYSLIEWLYLK
+233 LYSLIGWIYLK

-251 AIRFSMSIPLKILN
+251 AIRFSMSIPLEILIF
-265 LLFHAVSPFLTIVGT
+265 LFRAISPFFTIVGT

-290 VPAVILTGLSRL
+290 VPAIILTGLSRL
-302 GWIVLRPETI
+302 EWIVLRPETI
-312 TFIVF
+312 TFIIF

-323 CANSYRTTKWI
+323 CSNSYRSTKWI
-334 IYRTPLRDWGNH
+334 IHQTPLKDWGNH
-346 KYEAYR
+346 RYEAYR

-363 NVVYFL
+363 NVIYLL

-382 LQIENGSYLI
+382 LQIEDGSYLI

-417 REAKADINELLQ
+417 REAKADIKELLQ

>member
-1 MMSRKSIV
+1 MPKKPIRKV
-9 NVKKWETPNG
+9 RKWKTSNG
-19 NLCFQFPMRKTFE
+19 NVCFQFPMRETFE

-39 AALLVIIICC
+39 AAFLVIIICC

-60 LAPSMVLF
+60 LTLSMVLF
-68 FIFFLWWVDIPAR
+68 FIFFLWWINIPVR
-81 DNEIIVMKTIHEIMD
+81 NNEIIVVKTIHEIMD
-96 NVATEDAKAIR
+96 NTVNEDAR
-107 KAVIRTLVNHETKGT
+107 AVRRTVTRTLVNHDTKGT

-128 SCFLVLLD
+128 SCLLVLLD

-150 NNQDIYFECKRSHI
+150 NNQDTYFECERTHI
-164 VSNNQKHIHR
+164 VSNNQNHIHR
-174 INPQEWKRFINR
+174 INPQKWKRFINR

-191 NTCLGLLLTTILVVG
+191 KTCLGLLLTTILVVG
-206 FLILVGFYWIMENY
+206 FLILVGFYWIMKNY

-233 LYSLIEWLYLK
+233 LYSLIGWIYLK

-251 AIRFSMSIPLKILN
+251 AIRFSMSIPLEILN
-265 LLFHAVSPFLTIVGT
+265 FLFRAISPFFTIVGT

-290 VPAVILTGLSRL
+290 VPAIILTGLSRL

-323 CANSYRTTKWI
+323 CSNSYRSTKWI
-334 IYRTPLRDWGNH
+334 IHQTPLKDWGNH
-346 KYEAYR
+346 RYEAYR

-363 NVVYFL
+363 NVIYLL

-382 LQIENGSYLI
+382 LQIEDGSYLI

-417 REAKADINELLQ
+417 REAKADIKELLQ

>member
-1 MMSRKSIV
+1 MPKKPTRKV
-9 NVKKWETPNG
+9 RKWKTSNG
-19 NLCFQFPMRKTFE
+19 NVCFQFPMRETFE

-39 AALLVIIICC
+39 AAFLVIIICC

-60 LAPSMVLF
+60 LTPSMVLF
-68 FIFFLWWVDIPAR
+68 FIFFLWWINIPVKN
-81 DNEIIVMKTIHEIMD
+81 NEIIVVKTIHEIMD
-96 NVATEDAKAIR
+96 NIVNEDAKAVR
-107 KAVIRTLVNHETKGT
+107 RTVIRTLVNHDTKGT
-122 YGRVEA
+122 YGIVEA
-128 SCFLVLLD
+128 SCLLVLLD

-150 NNQDIYFECKRSHI
+150 NNQDTYFECERAHI
-164 VSNNQKHIHR
+164 VSNNQNHIHR
-174 INPQEWKRFINR
+174 INPQKWKRFINR

-191 NTCLGLLLTTILVVG
+191 KTCLGLLLTTILVVG
-206 FLILVGFYWIMENY
+206 FLILVGFYWIMKNY

-233 LYSLIEWLYLK
+233 LYSLIGWIYLK

-251 AIRFSMSIPLKILN
+251 AIRFSMSIPLEILN
-265 LLFHAVSPFLTIVGT
+265 FLFRAISPFFTIVGT

-290 VPAVILTGLSRL
+290 VPAIILTGLSRL

-323 CANSYRTTKWI
+323 CSNSYRSTKWI
-334 IYRTPLRDWGNH
+334 IHQTPLKDWGNH
-346 KYEAYR
+346 RYEAYR

-363 NVVYFL
+363 NVIYLL

-382 LQIENGSYLI
+382 LQIEDGSYLI

-417 REAKADINELLQ
+417 REAKADIKELLQ

>member
-1 MMSRKSIV
+1 MPKKPTRKV
-9 NVKKWETPNG
+9 RKWKTSNG
-19 NLCFQFPMRKTFE
+19 NVCFQFPMRETFE

-39 AALLVIIICC
+39 AAFLVIIICC
-49 VEFWG
+49 IEFWG

-60 LAPSMVLF
+60 LTPSMVLF
-68 FIFFLWWVDIPAR
+68 FIFFLWWINIPVR
-81 DNEIIVMKTIHEIMD
+81 NNEIIVVKTIHEIMD
-96 NVATEDAKAIR
+96 NIVNEDAKAVR
-107 KAVIRTLVNHETKGT
+107 RTVIRTLVNHDTKGT
-122 YGRVEA
+122 YGIVEA
-128 SCFLVLLD
+128 SCLLVLLD

-150 NNQDIYFECKRSHI
+150 NNQDTYFECERAHI
-164 VSNNQKHIHR
+164 VSNNQNHIHR
-174 INPQEWKRFINR
+174 INPQKWKRFINR

-191 NTCLGLLLTTILVVG
+191 KTCLGLLLTTILVVG
-206 FLILVGFYWIMENY
+206 FLILVGFYWIMKNY

-233 LYSLIEWLYLK
+233 LYSLIGWIYLK

-251 AIRFSMSIPLKILN
+251 AIRFSMSIPLEILN
-265 LLFHAVSPFLTIVGT
+265 FLFRAISPFFTIVGT

-290 VPAVILTGLSRL
+290 VPAIILTGISRL

-323 CANSYRTTKWI
+323 CSNSYRSTKWI
-334 IYRTPLRDWGNH
+334 IHQTPLKDWGNH
-346 KYEAYR
+346 RYEAYR

-363 NVVYFL
+363 NVIYVL

-382 LQIENGSYLI
+382 LQIEDGSYLI

-417 REAKADINELLQ
+417 REAKADIKELFQ

>member
-1 MMSRKSIV
+1 MPKKPTRKV
-9 NVKKWETPNG
+9 RKWKTSNG
-19 NLCFQFPMRKTFE
+19 NVCFQFPMRETFE

-39 AALLVIIICC
+39 AAFLVIIICC

-60 LAPSMVLF
+60 LTPSMVLF
-68 FIFFLWWVDIPAR
+68 FIFFLWWINIPVR
-81 DNEIIVMKTIHEIMD
+81 NNEIIVVKTIHEIMD
-96 NVATEDAKAIR
+96 NTVNEDAR
-107 KAVIRTLVNHETKGT
+107 AVRRTVTRTLVNHDTKGT

-150 NNQDIYFECKRSHI
+150 NNQDTYFECERAHI
-164 VSNNQKHIHR
+164 VSNNQNHIHR
-174 INPQEWKRFINR
+174 INPQKWKRFINR

-191 NTCLGLLLTTILVVG
+191 KTCLGLLLTTILVVG
-206 FLILVGFYWIMENY
+206 FLILVGFYWIMVNY

-233 LYSLIEWLYLK
+233 LYSLIGWIYLK

-251 AIRFSMSIPLKILN
+251 AIRFSMSIPLEILN
-265 LLFHAVSPFLTIVGT
+265 FLFRAISPFFTIVGT

-290 VPAVILTGLSRL
+290 VPAIILTGISRL

-323 CANSYRTTKWI
+323 CSNSYRSTKWI
-334 IYRTPLRDWGNH
+334 IHQTPLKDWGNH

-363 NVVYFL
+363 NVIFLL
-369 YLIYFIFLGVSGF
+369 YLIYFIILGVSGF
-382 LQIENGSYLI
+382 LQIEDGSYLI

-417 REAKADINELLQ
+417 REAKADIKELLQ

>member
-107 KAVIRTLVNHETKGT
+107 KTVVRTLVNHETKGT

-186 LKLSE
+186 IKLSE
-191 NTCLGLLLTTILVVG
+191 KTCLGLLLTTILVVG
-206 FLILVGFYWIMENY
+206 FLILAGFYWIMENY

-417 REAKADINELLQ
+417 REAKADIKELLQ

>member
-1 MMSRKSIV
+1 MPKKPTRKV
-9 NVKKWETPNG
+9 RKWKTSNG
-19 NLCFQFPMRKTFE
+19 NVCFQFPMRETFE

-39 AALLVIIICC
+39 VAFLVIIICC
-49 VEFWG
+49 VEFWR

-60 LAPSMVLF
+60 LTPSMVLF
-68 FIFFLWWVDIPAR
+68 FIFFLWWINIPVKN
-81 DNEIIVMKTIHEIMD
+81 NEIIVVKTIHEIMD
-96 NVATEDAKAIR
+96 NIINEDAKAVR
-107 KAVIRTLVNHETKGT
+107 RTVIRTLVNHDTKGT
-122 YGRVEA
+122 YGIVEA
-128 SCFLVLLD
+128 SCLLVLLD

-150 NNQDIYFECKRSHI
+150 NNQDTCFECERTHI
-164 VSNNQKHIHR
+164 VSNNQNHIHR
-174 INPQEWKRFINR
+174 INPQKWKRFINR

-191 NTCLGLLLTTILVVG
+191 KTCLGLLLTTILVVG

-233 LYSLIEWLYLK
+233 LYSLIGWIYLK

-251 AIRFSMSIPLKILN
+251 AIRFSMSILLEILN
-265 LLFHAVSPFLTIVGT
+265 FLFRAILPFFTIVGT

-290 VPAVILTGLSRL
+290 VPVIILTELSRL

-323 CANSYRTTKWI
+323 CSNSYRCTKWI
-334 IYRTPLRDWGNH
+334 IHQTPLKDWGNH
-346 KYEAYR
+346 RYEAYR

-363 NVVYFL
+363 NVIFLL

-382 LQIENGSYLI
+382 LQIEDGSYLI

-417 REAKADINELLQ
+417 REAKADIKELLQ

>member
-1 MMSRKSIV
+1 MPKKPIRKV
-9 NVKKWETPNG
+9 RKWKTSNG
-19 NLCFQFPMRKTFE
+19 NVCFQFPMRETFE

-39 AALLVIIICC
+39 AAFLVIIICC

-60 LAPSMVLF
+60 LTLSMVLF
-68 FIFFLWWVDIPAR
+68 FIFFLWWINIPVR
-81 DNEIIVMKTIHEIMD
+81 NNEIIVVKTIHEIMD
-96 NVATEDAKAIR
+96 NTVNEDAR
-107 KAVIRTLVNHETKGT
+107 AVRRTVTRTLVNHDTKGT

-128 SCFLVLLD
+128 SCLLVLLD

-150 NNQDIYFECKRSHI
+150 NNQDTYFECERTHI
-164 VSNNQKHIHR
+164 VSNNQNHIHR
-174 INPQEWKRFINR
+174 INPQKWKRFINR

-191 NTCLGLLLTTILVVG
+191 KTCLGLLLTTILVVG
-206 FLILVGFYWIMENY
+206 FLILVGFYWIMKNY

-233 LYSLIEWLYLK
+233 LYSLIGWIYLK

-251 AIRFSMSIPLKILN
+251 AIRFSMSIPLEILN
-265 LLFHAVSPFLTIVGT
+265 FLFRAISPFFTIVGT

-290 VPAVILTGLSRL
+290 VPAIILTGLSRL

-323 CANSYRTTKWI
+323 CSNSYRSTKWI
-334 IYRTPLRDWGNH
+334 IHQTPLKDWGNH
-346 KYEAYR
+346 RYEAYR

-363 NVVYFL
+363 NVIYIL

-382 LQIENGSYLI
+382 LQIEDGSYLI

-417 REAKADINELLQ
+417 REAKADIKELLQ

>member
-1 MMSRKSIV
+1 MPKKPTRKV
-9 NVKKWETPNG
+9 RKWKTSNG
-19 NLCFQFPMRKTFE
+19 NVCFQFPMRETFE

-39 AALLVIIICC
+39 AAFLVIIICC

-60 LAPSMVLF
+60 LTPSMVLF
-68 FIFFLWWVDIPAR
+68 FIFFLWWINIPVR
-81 DNEIIVMKTIHEIMD
+81 NNEIIVVKTIHEIMD
-96 NVATEDAKAIR
+96 NIVNEDAKAVR
-107 KAVIRTLVNHETKGT
+107 RTVIRTLVNHDTKGT
-122 YGRVEA
+122 YGIIEA
-128 SCFLVLLD
+128 SCLLVLLD

-150 NNQDIYFECKRSHI
+150 NNQDTYFECERAHI
-164 VSNNQKHIHR
+164 VSNNQNHIHR
-174 INPQEWKRFINR
+174 INPQKWKRFINR

-191 NTCLGLLLTTILVVG
+191 KTCLGLLLTTILVVG
-206 FLILVGFYWIMENY
+206 FLILVGFYWIMKNY

-226 IFVGYLF
+226 IFAGYLF
-233 LYSLIEWLYLK
+233 LYSLIGWIYLK

-251 AIRFSMSIPLKILN
+251 AIRFSMSIPLEILN
-265 LLFHAVSPFLTIVGT
+265 FLFRAISPFFTIVGT

-290 VPAVILTGLSRL
+290 VPAIILTGISRL

-323 CANSYRTTKWI
+323 CSNSYRCTKWI
-334 IYRTPLRDWGNH
+334 IHQTPLKDWGNH
-346 KYEAYR
+346 RYEAYR

-363 NVVYFL
+363 NVIYLL

-382 LQIENGSYLI
+382 LQIEDGSYLI

-417 REAKADINELLQ
+417 REAKADIKELLQ

>member
-1 MMSRKSIV
+1 MPKKPIRKV
-9 NVKKWETPNG
+9 RKWKTSNG
-19 NLCFQFPMRKTFE
+19 NVCFQFPMRETFE

-39 AALLVIIICC
+39 AAFLVIIICC

-60 LAPSMVLF
+60 LTPSMVLF
-68 FIFFLWWVDIPAR
+68 FIFFLWWINIPVR
-81 DNEIIVMKTIHEIMD
+81 NNEIIVVKTIHEIMD
-96 NVATEDAKAIR
+96 NTVNEDAR
-107 KAVIRTLVNHETKGT
+107 AVRRTVTRTLVNHDTKGT

-150 NNQDIYFECKRSHI
+150 NNQDTYFECERAHI
-164 VSNNQKHIHR
+164 VSNNQNHIHR
-174 INPQEWKRFINR
+174 INPQKWKRFINR

-191 NTCLGLLLTTILVVG
+191 KTCLGLLLTTILVVG
-206 FLILVGFYWIMENY
+206 FLILVGFYWIMKNY

-233 LYSLIEWLYLK
+233 LYSLIGWIYLK

-251 AIRFSMSIPLKILN
+251 AIRFSMSIPLEILN
-265 LLFHAVSPFLTIVGT
+265 FLFRAISPFFTIVGT

-290 VPAVILTGLSRL
+290 VPAIILTGLSRL

-323 CANSYRTTKWI
+323 CSNSYRSTKWI
-334 IYRTPLRDWGNH
+334 IHQTPLKDWGNH
-346 KYEAYR
+346 RYEAYR

-363 NVVYFL
+363 NVIFLL

-382 LQIENGSYLI
+382 LQIEDGSYLI

-417 REAKADINELLQ
+417 REAKADIKELLQ

>member
-1 MMSRKSIV
+1 MPKKPIRKV
-9 NVKKWETPNG
+9 RKWKTSNG
-19 NLCFQFPMRKTFE
+19 NVCFQFPMRETFE

-39 AALLVIIICC
+39 AAFLVIIICC

-60 LAPSMVLF
+60 LTPSMVLF
-68 FIFFLWWVDIPAR
+68 FIFFLWWINIPVR
-81 DNEIIVMKTIHEIMD
+81 NNEIIVVKTIHEIMD
-96 NVATEDAKAIR
+96 NTVNEDAR
-107 KAVIRTLVNHETKGT
+107 AVRRTVTRTLVNHDTKGT

-150 NNQDIYFECKRSHI
+150 NNQDTYFECERAHI
-164 VSNNQKHIHR
+164 VSNNQNHIHR
-174 INPQEWKRFINR
+174 INPQKWKCFINR

-191 NTCLGLLLTTILVVG
+191 KTCLGLLLTTILVVG
-206 FLILVGFYWIMENY
+206 FLILVGFYWIMKNY

-233 LYSLIEWLYLK
+233 LYSLIGWIYLK

-251 AIRFSMSIPLKILN
+251 AIRFSMSIPLEILN
-265 LLFHAVSPFLTIVGT
+265 FLFRAISPFFTIVGT

-290 VPAVILTGLSRL
+290 VPAIILTGLSRL

-323 CANSYRTTKWI
+323 CSNSYRSTKWI
-334 IYRTPLRDWGNH
+334 IHQTPLKDWGNH
-346 KYEAYR
+346 RYEAYR

-363 NVVYFL
+363 NVIYLL

-382 LQIENGSYLI
+382 LQIEDGSYLI

-417 REAKADINELLQ
+417 REAKVDIKELLQ

>member
-1 MMSRKSIV
+1 MPKKPIRKV
-9 NVKKWETPNG
+9 RKWKTSNG
-19 NLCFQFPMRKTFE
+19 NVCFQFSMRETFE

-39 AALLVIIICC
+39 AAFLVIIICC

-60 LAPSMVLF
+60 LTPSMVLF
-68 FIFFLWWVDIPAR
+68 FIFFLWWVNIPIR
-81 DNEIIVMKTIHEIMD
+81 NNEIIVVKTIHEIMD
-96 NVATEDAKAIR
+96 NIVNEDAKAVR
-107 KAVIRTLVNHETKGT
+107 RTVTRTLVNHDTKGT
-122 YGRVEA
+122 YGIVEA
-128 SCFLVLLD
+128 SCLLVLLD

-150 NNQDIYFECKRSHI
+150 NNQDTYFECERAHI
-164 VSNNQKHIHR
+164 VSNNQNHIHR
-174 INPQEWKRFINR
+174 INPQKWKRFINR

-191 NTCLGLLLTTILVVG
+191 KICLGLLLTTILVVG

-233 LYSLIEWLYLK
+233 LYFLIGWIYLK

-251 AIRFSMSIPLKILN
+251 AIRFNMSIPLEILN
-265 LLFHAVSPFLTIVGT
+265 FLFRAILPFFTIVGT

-290 VPAVILTGLSRL
+290 VPAIILTELSRL

-312 TFIVF
+312 TFMVF

-323 CANSYRTTKWI
+323 CSNSYRSTKWI
-334 IYRTPLRDWGNH
+334 IHQTPLKDWGNH

-363 NVVYFL
+363 NVIYLL

-382 LQIENGSYLI
+382 LQIEDGSYLI

-417 REAKADINELLQ
+417 REAKADIKELLQ

>member
-1 MMSRKSIV
+1 MPKKPTRKV
-9 NVKKWETPNG
+9 RKWKTSNG
-19 NLCFQFPMRKTFE
+19 NVCFQFPMRETFE

-39 AALLVIIICC
+39 AAFLVIIICC

-60 LAPSMVLF
+60 LTPSMVLF
-68 FIFFLWWVDIPAR
+68 FIFFLWWINIPVKN
-81 DNEIIVMKTIHEIMD
+81 NEIIVVKTIHEIMD
-96 NVATEDAKAIR
+96 NIVNEDAKAVR
-107 KAVIRTLVNHETKGT
+107 RTVIRTLVNHDTKGT
-122 YGRVEA
+122 YGIVEA
-128 SCFLVLLD
+128 SCLLVLLD

-150 NNQDIYFECKRSHI
+150 NNQDTYFECERTHI
-164 VSNNQKHIHR
+164 VSNNQNHIHR
-174 INPQEWKRFINR
+174 INPQKWKRFINR

-191 NTCLGLLLTTILVVG
+191 KTCLGLLLTTILVVG
-206 FLILVGFYWIMENY
+206 FLILVGFYWIMKNY

-233 LYSLIEWLYLK
+233 LYSLIGWIYLK

-251 AIRFSMSIPLKILN
+251 AIRFSMSIPLEFLKFLFRAIL
-265 LLFHAVSPFLTIVGT
+265 PFFTIVGT

-290 VPAVILTGLSRL
+290 VPAIILTELSRL

-323 CANSYRTTKWI
+323 CSNSYRCTKWI
-334 IYRTPLRDWGNH
+334 IHQTPLKDWGNH

-363 NVVYFL
+363 NVIYLL

-382 LQIENGSYLI
+382 LQIEDGSYLI

-417 REAKADINELLQ
+417 REAKADIKELLQ